1 MGAVSLKEAS
11 AILGWERQGP
21 SALLSGVEA
30 QNFAVA
36 VLEVAAHSEVPA
48 AVAAIRSVASQVAI
62 PPVVLLVVVR
72 SGAQAT
78 DKNQGKL
85 TKKRII

>member
-1 MGAVSLKEAS
+1 MGAVPLREAS

-30 QNFAVA
+30 QDFAVA
-36 VLEVAAHSEVPA
+36 VLEVTVHSEVPKA
-48 AVAAIRSVASQVAI
+48 
-62 PPVVLLVVVR
+62 
-72 SGAQAT
+72 SGAEAT